1 MCNCGAQSRLPIRS
15 CRPISH
21 RKSYHLDKERNY
33 TFSSYRRKPK
43 NPEFAMLRGAL
54 IAFAIMLVAIP
65 IPIVHFVAIPIS
77 PFVAGFIGGGIA
89 KADEMK
95 IVWFGLIVGAL
106 MLIPSA
112 AIITYW
118 QVGDAEKLLGAP
130 TWFWALVGIA
140 IAPYAW
146 FGATIGAL
154 VSFLMRSKG
163 ESKAAS

>member
-1 MCNCGAQSRLPIRS
+1 
-15 CRPISH
+15 
-21 RKSYHLDKERNY
+21 
-33 TFSSYRRKPK
+33 
-43 NPEFAMLRGAL
+43 MLKGAL
-54 IAFAIMLVAIP
+54 VAFAIMLVAIP

-118 QVGDAEKLLGAP
+118 QVSDAEKLLGAP

-163 ESKAAS
+163 ESKAVG